1 MLSSCIV
8 TSVGKQYKNLIGDT
22 LNKIPLFINKIFII
36 NDTGDTLSLK
46 NGEERVVIL
55 DNKESIGLSKSLE
68 KWSKEYYKYDLIFRI
83 DMGDLSKPERFINQ
97 YNFMLNNPNYVLCG
111 YQTKLIFQDK
121 KQKKTFY
128 SLKSFLIKS
137 ILYFRNCI
145 VHGSICI
152 RTSAL
157 IESGGYRGYFKS
169 CQDID
174 LYLRLMKKG
183 KFAILK
189 GPYHEHKF
197 QKHISTTFSRKK
209 ENFKVTSIIR
219 FFAASK
225 SILAFPFLLIS
236 SGYYFIKY
244 LLES

>member
-8 TSVGKQYKNLIGDT
+8 TSVGEKYKNLIGDT
-22 LNKIPLFINKIFII
+22 LNNIPLFINKIIII
-36 NDTGDTLSLK
+36 NDTGETLSLN
-46 NGEERVVIL
+46 NGEERIIIL

-68 KWSKEYYKYDLIFRI
+68 KWSKEYYRYDLLFRI
-83 DMGDLSKPERFINQ
+83 DIGDLSKQERFINQ
-97 YNFMLNNPNYVLCG
+97 YKFMHDNPNYVLCG
-111 YQTKLIFQDK
+111 YETKLIFQDK
-121 KQKKTFY
+121 KQKKSFY
-128 SLKSFLIKS
+128 SLNSFLIKL

-157 IESGGYRGYFKS
+157 KEAGGYLGYLKS

-189 GPYHEHKF
+189 GPHHEHKF
-197 QKHISTTFSRKK
+197 QKHISTTFSRQK
-209 ENFKVTSIIR
+209 ENYKVTSIIR
-219 FFAASK
+219 FFAARK
-225 SILAFPFLLIS
+225 NILAFPFLLIS